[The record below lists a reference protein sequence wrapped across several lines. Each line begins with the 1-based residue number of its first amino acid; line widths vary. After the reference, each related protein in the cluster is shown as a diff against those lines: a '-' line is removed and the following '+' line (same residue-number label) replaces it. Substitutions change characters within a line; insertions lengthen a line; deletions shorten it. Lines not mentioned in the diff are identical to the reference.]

1 MFTVYHRFLC
11 ACLCVRT
18 HCMVI
23 SDHDMGQSLQSYV
36 YHAHTAC
43 VLGDVLMWPPYIIIY
58 NVTN

>member
-11 ACLCVRT
+11 VCVCVCA

-23 SDHDMGQSLQSYV
+23 SSEHLR
-36 YHAHTAC
+36 TAC
-43 VLGDVLMWPPYIIIY
+43 VWGDVLMWPPYIIIY